1 MTRLNCDT
9 LHTIFPQRVAFDQL
23 PGGAMDLARS
33 TLIVF
38 TLLGVLTFWY
48 VDNSH
53 NSTPARGEVS
63 IDTARVEGSSVA
75 N

>member
-1 MTRLNCDT
+1 
-9 LHTIFPQRVAFDQL
+9 
-23 PGGAMDLARS
+23 MDLARS